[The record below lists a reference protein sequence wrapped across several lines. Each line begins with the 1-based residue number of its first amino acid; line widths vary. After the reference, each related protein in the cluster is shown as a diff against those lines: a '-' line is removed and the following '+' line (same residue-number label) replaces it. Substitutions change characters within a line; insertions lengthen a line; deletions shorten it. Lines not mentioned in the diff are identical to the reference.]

1 MIPNNNLSVLPFY
14 GSIDEQ
20 NARHW
25 WVYGRQYPLYTP
37 KGRIPPFQ
45 IMRAH
50 GLSPVQPSNQIIG
63 AYIKKGDYDYSSSL
77 ELENAP
83 DMDLQVAEFDFPTA
97 QAQRLYV
104 NGMPSVPAAY
114 ADNAVMGAI
123 FTARGQRSQSL
134 NPISAGTWSGYIE
147 IAVGQRRVYLN
158 AAESYAMETGESP
171 SITQVDLFAADG
183 TQVAVSGLTE
193 AVRRAIQTYQRT
205 TADGT
210 PYDVLVYSGNAE
222 VIPSVPIG
230 QYYMRI
236 TDGVNTWY
244 SDVFTVVDVID
255 PYLKIE
261 WWDEEDFVMDAG
273 VIVYQAGFR
282 NRLYL
287 QSDLAKPEYVF
298 TEEGQERDGYFFPT
312 KQISEKRYRFSFWAP
327 EYLLDVMRLIRLSD
341 HVQITYKGGEYN
353 ADSFLITPE
362 WEGNGDLA
370 SVDAEFDTATVA
382 KKTGVGIIRN

>member
-1 MIPNNNLSVLPFY
+1 
-14 GSIDEQ
+14 
-20 NARHW
+20 
-25 WVYGRQYPLYTP
+25 
-37 KGRIPPFQ
+37 
-45 IMRAH
+45 
-50 GLSPVQPSNQIIG
+50 
-63 AYIKKGDYDYSSSL
+63 
-77 ELENAP
+77 
-83 DMDLQVAEFDFPTA
+83 
-97 QAQRLYV
+97 
-104 NGMPSVPAAY
+104 
-114 ADNAVMGAI
+114 
-123 FTARGQRSQSL
+123 
-134 NPISAGTWSGYIE
+134 
-147 IAVGQRRVYLN
+147 
-158 AAESYAMETGESP
+158 
-171 SITQVDLFAADG
+171 
-183 TQVAVSGLTE
+183 
-193 AVRRAIQTYQRT
+193 
-205 TADGT
+205 
-210 PYDVLVYSGNAE
+210 
-222 VIPSVPIG
+222 
-230 QYYMRI
+230 MRI

-244 SDVFTVVDVID
+244 SDVFTIVDVID

-341 HVQITYKGGEYN
+341 HVQITYNGGEYN